1 MQDYDKEMYAI
12 CEKMFNDIGIWGSSD
27 LCRLIGYAED
37 SDDCYYI
44 VKRANGKI
52 VLHTMIGGFYS
63 IKSMADGYEYIE
75 NQFKRNCPPEE
86 EFKLILMNKYQD
98 Y

>member
-37 SDDCYYI
+37 S
-44 VKRANGKI
+44 
-52 VLHTMIGGFYS
+52 L
-63 IKSMADGYEYIE
+63 YIE
-75 NQFKRNCPPEE
+75 KLKRIKGSAFKSAPY
-86 EFKLILMNKYQD
+86 F
-98 Y
+98 